1 MLKLDNMKEKYKIYN
16 NAYQIVDALTNKGFK
31 AYFAGGAVRDMLLN
45 IPSDDIDI
53 ATSAKPDDI
62 LNLFPKCYEIGVAFG
77 IINVVM
83 GGVNFEVAT
92 FREERGYM
100 DGRHP
105 DEINYT
111 DDPALDAKRRDFTIN
126 SMFYDPIEKKVLD
139 FEGGEGDLKNGI
151 LRTVGDANKRF
162 SEDYLR
168 ILRAVRFC
176 TRFGFRLDEA
186 IPPAVKNNL
195 EGLKKIS
202 NERIRDELNKMLI
215 GPAPSESMRM
225 LLKLGVLELILP
237 QVAALDG
244 VEQDEEF
251 HPEGDVFVHT
261 CLMLDHMSYPTV
273 ELAWSIL
280 LHDIGKPDTL
290 SFGDD
295 GRMHFYKHDK
305 LGAKYAEAI
314 LKRFKFSKKE
324 IENIVRS
331 VDTHMRY
338 AHVKEMREA
347 KLKRL
352 IAEPSFQNQLELH
365 RIDCI
370 SSHAKMNNYIFLI
383 DRLGEEEHVVE
394 LPKPFI
400 NGHDLIERGMKPG
413 RKMGKILRKVSD
425 MQLEG
430 EIKSREEALEWV
442 REKLES

>member
-1 MLKLDNMKEKYKIYN
+1 VKLKKDKIYN
-16 NAYQIVDALTNKGFK
+16 NACKIVKTLQDNGYK

-45 IPSDDIDI
+45 IGSDDIDI
-53 ATSAKPDDI
+53 ATSAKPDEI
-62 LNLFPKCYEIGVAFG
+62 LGLFPKCFEIGAAFG
-77 IINVVM
+77 IINVVQEDI
-83 GGVNFEVAT
+83 NFEVAT

-111 DDPALDAKRRDFTIN
+111 EDPFLDAKRRDFTIN
-126 SMFYDPIEKKVLD
+126 SMFYDPVADRILD
-139 FEGGEGDLKNGI
+139 FQGGEADLRNGI
-151 LRTVGDANKRF
+151 LRTVGKADDRF

-176 TRFGFRLDEA
+176 TRFGFKLDEK
-186 IPPAVKNNL
+186 IPVAVRKNL
-195 EGLKKIS
+195 EGLSKIS
-202 NERIRDELNKMLI
+202 NERIREELNKMLI
-215 GPAPSESMRM
+215 GPAPSESLKM
-225 LLKLGVLELILP
+225 LLELGILELILP
-237 QVAALDG
+237 EVAALEG

-261 CLMLDHMSYPTV
+261 CLMLEHMSNPSV

-280 LHDIGKPDTL
+280 LHDVGKPETL
-290 SFGDD
+290 SIGDD
-295 GRMHFYKHDK
+295 ERMHFYKHDK
-305 LGAKYAEAI
+305 LGAKYAEEI
-314 LKRFKFSKKE
+314 LKRFTFSNKE

-338 AHVKEMREA
+338 AHVKEMRES

-352 IAEPSFQNQLELH
+352 IAEPSFRTQLELH

-370 SSHAKMNNYIFLI
+370 SSHAKMGNYIFLI

-400 NGHDLIERGMKPG
+400 NGHDLIKMGMKPG
-413 RKMGKILRKVSD
+413 KKMGKILNKISD

-430 EIKSREEALEWV
+430 EIKSREEALEYV
-442 REKLES
+442 KELRKRGK